1 MDTAEALLRAEEL
14 LKPFAQTSSRPT
26 PERLDVMVLPSALVA
41 TVRALVRGRWGY
53 LLAITGV
60 DHPGETAPTP
70 EDKQWA
76 RLARDEEEAPASTA
90 AQEGS
95 VEILYHFCQKAAVVT
110 LRVSVR
116 YSFPVIHTI
125 CDCIPSATLY
135 ERELIEMFGV
145 KVVGTPNKERL
156 LLPNEWPD
164 GAFPLRKSF
173 KSLEEFEAPV
183 KES

>member
-1 MDTAEALLRAEEL
+1 MDSAEALLRAEEL
-14 LKPFAQTSSRPT
+14 LKPFAQTSHRPA

-41 TVRALVRGRWGY
+41 TVRALMRGRWGY

-60 DHPGETAPTP
+60 DHPGEASPTP

-76 RLARDEEEAPASTA
+76 RLARDEEESPATA
-90 AQEGS
+90 TPEGS
-95 VEILYHFCQKAAVVT
+95 VEILYHFCHKAAVVT
-110 LRVSVR
+110 LRASVR

-125 CDCIPSATLY
+125 CDIIPSATLY

-145 KVVGTPNKERL
+145 KVVGTPNKDHL

-173 KSLEEFEAPV
+173 KSLEDYETPV
-183 KES
+183 KEG